1 MSRFW
6 HSAFRVQYRLLARL
20 DPPIRAFWRRFGLGN
35 VVELRV
41 ERRDGRGQ
49 RSRLLGVLR
58 AGGSEYVGHPNGHVG
73 WTRDLVTAGRA
84 KMVLP
89 RGRGDREVS
98 AELLPVDDDEREQAI
113 RSTGQHPFPGN
124 LVYRLGRRH
133 IRVVGAF
140 FRLSD
145 VPQEKDT

>member
-6 HSAFRVQYRLLARL
+6 RSAFRVQYRVLAWL
-20 DPPIRAFWRRFGLGN
+20 DPPIKAFWRRFGLGN

-58 AGGSEYVGHPNGHVG
+58 AGGGEYIGHPNGHVG
-73 WTRDLVTAGRA
+73 WTRDLVAAGRA

-89 RGRGDREVS
+89 GGRAEREVS
-98 AELLPVDDDEREQAI
+98 AELLPVGDDEREQAI
-113 RSTGQHPFPGN
+113 LSTGQHPFPGN

-140 FRLSD
+140 FRLRD
-145 VPQEKDT
+145 VAAAEDA